1 MPTPVASSTQR
12 YARWV
17 WRARVFEDAIRFGVI
32 SNAPVRSALSFYPGR
47 PPEPAAQQRDN
58 GRQDEATHDERVDK
72 QATPTVTP
80 IWATLSTVLA
90 VRANMVI
97 PKTIPAVV
105 TTPPVAGER
114 ADDAGAQAGA
124 GLFANLH
131 GQQQIV
137 VGPDSHERRAG
148 DLGGPSV
155 HQVSLQLGT
164 GSLFREPHLA
174 RAWPHGQPFDHR
186 LGRHPAVEIATGVLA
201 KRRAALDIAHVIH
214 DLEGEGE
221 LVGVTRQGAQP
232 VVVDANHG
240 GTDGASPQDGIVTD
254 IVVHERCLVE
264 HLHRAGQVDGI
275 GQRHGGRGQQVG
287 ACQHQAGPGAAR
299 IWR

>member
-1 MPTPVASSTQR
+1 
-12 YARWV
+12 
-17 WRARVFEDAIRFGVI
+17 
-32 SNAPVRSALSFYPGR
+32 
-47 PPEPAAQQRDN
+47 
-58 GRQDEATHDERVDK
+58 
-72 QATPTVTP
+72 
-80 IWATLSTVLA
+80 
-90 VRANMVI
+90 MVI

-174 RAWPHGQPFDHR
+174 RVWPHGQPFDHR

-201 KRRAALDIAHVIH
+201 KRRGALDIAHVIH

-240 GTDGASPQDGIVTD
+240 GTDGASAQDGIVTD

>member
-1 MPTPVASSTQR
+1 
-12 YARWV
+12 
-17 WRARVFEDAIRFGVI
+17 
-32 SNAPVRSALSFYPGR
+32 
-47 PPEPAAQQRDN
+47 
-58 GRQDEATHDERVDK
+58 
-72 QATPTVTP
+72 
-80 IWATLSTVLA
+80 
-90 VRANMVI
+90 MVI

-174 RAWPHGQPFDHR
+174 RVWPHGQPFDHR

-201 KRRAALDIAHVIH
+201 KRRGALDIAHVIH

-221 LVGVTRQGAQP
+221 LVGVTRQAR
-232 VVVDANHG
+232 
-240 GTDGASPQDGIVTD
+240 SPSSSTPTTAAPMV
-254 IVVHERCLVE
+254 
-264 HLHRAGQVDGI
+264 HRAARRNGHRYRRARAMPRGTSPSRRPGRRHRAASRRARAASRRMPAPGRPGRGEDMAVDGVESSTLDKDFVQPT
-275 GQRHGGRGQQVG
+275 QRAH
-287 ACQHQAGPGAAR
+287 HQYSAPYST
-299 IWR
+299 